1 MLWFTKYVDD
11 NAEEL
16 RTAFV
21 MHAGKK
27 KLTVRTHSADERE
40 WNEFFDKVIEEIRKN
55 TVKGV
60 TEKLECNFSSTSR
73 F

>member
-16 RTAFV
+16 RNAFV

-27 KLTVRTHSADERE
+27 KLIVQTRSANERE
-40 WNEFFDKVIEEIRKN
+40 WN
-55 TVKGV
+55 
-60 TEKLECNFSSTSR
+60 
-73 F
+73 